1 MIVHIADEN
10 DERYVDTSDA
20 VELAKAMQFKA
31 DHIKAKAP
39 PELFEAVAKAM
50 RSMKDER
57 HGHWI
62 FYRKGLSCKCS
73 KCRYTLKMSDEYRI
87 AYVVMDERYCYH
99 CGARM
104 DEPMEVID
112 DEK

>member
-1 MIVHIADEN
+1 MNRMLN
-10 DERYVDTSDA
+10 DAPTVDA
-20 VELAKAMQFKA
+20 EPV
-31 DHIKAKAP
+31 
-39 PELFEAVAKAM
+39 
-50 RSMKDER
+50 R

-62 FYRKGLSCKCS
+62 FYRKDLNCKCS

-104 DEPMEVID
+104 DEALEVID
-112 DEK
+112 DDDKRTP